1 MQYPEMVGF
10 VAAGLVL
17 ATFVMRTMLPLR
29 ILGIAS
35 NVAFMTYG
43 WLQDLPPV
51 LILHAI
57 LLPVNVYRLVE
68 MHRLVGVMQNAAA
81 AAADLSWMT
90 PFMRPA
96 SFRAGDTIFRKGDP
110 ADAMYVLETGRIRLK
125 EFDVELGPGDVL
137 GEIGVFAPQ
146 GKRTATATCVDNCR
160 LRRITREMVR
170 RLVLQNPQFAYY
182 LIGVVTERL
191 VDNLRKAEERL
202 AARPAIGPAA
212 SARLQS
218 R

>member
-146 GKRTATATCVDNCR
+146 GERTATATCVDNCR
-160 LRRITREMVR
+160 LRRITRDMVR

-202 AARPAIGPAA
+202 AARPAIGPAT
-212 SARLQS
+212 SAPLQS

>member
-1 MQYPEMVGF
+1 MQLPEMVGF

-35 NVAFMTYG
+35 NVAFMAYG
-43 WLQDLPPV
+43 WLQDLLPV

-68 MHRLVGVMQNAAA
+68 MQRLVKVMENAAA
-81 AAADLSWMT
+81 AASDLSWMT

-96 SFRAGDTIFRKGDP
+96 SFRAGDTVFRKGDA
-110 ADAMYVLETGRIRLK
+110 ADAMYVLAAGRVRLT
-125 EFDVELGPGDVL
+125 ELDVELGPGDVL

-146 GKRTATATCVDNCR
+146 GERTATATCVDNCR
-160 LRRITREMVR
+160 MRRITRDMVR

-191 VDNLRKAEERL
+191 VDDLHMAEERL
-202 AARPAIGPAA
+202 AARSAADPAG
-212 SARLQS
+212 RLQS

>member
-1 MQYPEMVGF
+1 MQLPEIVGF

-43 WLQDLPPV
+43 WLQELPPV

-68 MHRLVGVMQNAAA
+68 MQRLVKVMENAAA
-81 AAADLSWMT
+81 AASDLSWMT

-96 SFRAGDTIFRKGDP
+96 SFRAGDTVFRKGDP
-110 ADAMYVLETGRIRLK
+110 ADAMYVLAAGRVRLT

-146 GKRTATATCVDNCR
+146 GERTATATCIDNCQM
-160 LRRITREMVR
+160 RRITRDMVR
-170 RLVLQNPQFAYY
+170 RLVLQNPHFAYY
-182 LIGVVTERL
+182 LIGIVTERL
-191 VDNLRKAEERL
+191 VDDLRMVEERL
-202 AARPAIGPAA
+202 AARSAANPAG
-212 SARLQS
+212 RLQS
-218 R
+218 

>member
-51 LILHAI
+51 LVLHAI

-68 MHRLVGVMQNAAA
+68 MHRLVKVMENAAA

-96 SFRAGDTIFRKGDP
+96 SFRGGDTIFRKGDP

-146 GKRTATATCVDNCR
+146 GERTATATCVGNCR
-160 LRRITREMVR
+160 LRRITRDMVR

-202 AARPAIGPAA
+202 AARPAIGPVA

>member
-1 MQYPEMVGF
+1 MQYTEMVGF

-57 LLPVNVYRLVE
+57 LLPVNIYRLVE
-68 MHRLVGVMQNAAA
+68 MQRLVKAMENAAA

-90 PFMRPA
+90 PFMRPV
-96 SFRAGDTIFRKGDP
+96 SFHAGDTIFRKGDP

-146 GKRTATATCVDNCR
+146 GERTATATCIDNCR
-160 LRRITREMVR
+160 LRKITRDMVR
-170 RLVLQNPQFAYY
+170 RLVIQNPRFAYY

-202 AARPAIGPAA
+202 AARPAVGPA
-212 SARLQS
+212 SPRLQP

>member
-1 MQYPEMVGF
+1 MQLPEIVGF

-35 NVAFMTYG
+35 NVAFMAYG
-43 WLQDLPPV
+43 WLQELSPV

-68 MHRLVGVMQNAAA
+68 MQRLVKVMENAAA
-81 AAADLSWMT
+81 AASDLSWMT
-90 PFMRPA
+90 PFMRAA
-96 SFRAGDTIFRKGDP
+96 SFRAGDTVFRKGDP
-110 ADAMYVLETGRIRLK
+110 ADAMYVLAAGRVRLT

-146 GKRTATATCVDNCR
+146 GERTATATCVDNCR
-160 LRRITREMVR
+160 MRRITRDMVR
-170 RLVLQNPQFAYY
+170 RLVLQNPHFAYY
-182 LIGVVTERL
+182 LIGIVTERL
-191 VDNLRKAEERL
+191 VDDLRIAEERL
-202 AARPAIGPAA
+202 AVRSAANPAG
-212 SARLQS
+212 RLQS
-218 R
+218 